1 MTEHRQKTG
10 LLAAGLILC
19 AIAARVLGKVG
30 VFPVLAGLTRTLLY
44 IGLYMGWGISV
55 SRRILQPQLRRY
67 LAGVAALMVF
77 WFMLRAVKYHF
88 SASAQLS
95 RLLWYGYYLPMLFIP
110 LLAVFVAVSLGR
122 PEEFRL
128 PGWAMLLWA
137 PTLLL
142 LLLVLT
148 NDFHQLVFTFPAGAV
163 WSDYDYGYGAGYY
176 LVMGWEIACALAA
189 LVVMFIKCRF
199 AQKNRLLPA
208 LLLLGSIVYGLIY
221 VSGAAWMQLIGG
233 DIAAVQCLIFAG
245 IFESCI
251 QCGLIPTN
259 TGYDELF
266 RAGVPGALIADRAGK
281 LCCASAGCPA
291 LSPETLRAAQGRV
304 VPLDEGTLLKSHPI
318 DGGFVYW
325 REDIA
330 RMAALLKRLEQNRQT
345 LEERNHLARQ
355 NYRVRRQILAL
366 REKNRLYDLLQRTA
380 APHLRQLDA
389 LFAAYEAADPDEQH
403 RLLARMAV
411 LGAYIKRRGNLVFLS
426 ETAGVIDTAELSL
439 CLEESFANLRLLSV
453 ECAADL
459 PGGIPVV
466 TQDVVSA
473 YDLFER
479 AVEASLETLR
489 FVWLKARFLA
499 DAVVLHFEMECS
511 APLPPFLE
519 QCEGARAEDG
529 VWRFTL
535 RLQKG
540 VVEP

>member
-148 NDFHQLVFTFPAGAV
+148 NDFHQLVFTFPAGEV

-189 LVVMFIKCRF
+189 LAVMFIKCRF

-208 LLLLGSIVYGLIY
+208 LLLLGSIVYGLIQPAPPD
-221 VSGAAWMQLIGG
+221 SGPGRADA
-233 DIAAVQCLIFAG
+233 AAVAAG
-245 IFESCI
+245 LC
-251 QCGLIPTN
+251 
-259 TGYDELF
+259 
-266 RAGVPGALIADRAGK
+266 ADHHPAHNK
-281 LCCASAGCPA
+281 LS
-291 LSPETLRAAQGRV
+291 
-304 VPLDEGTLLKSHPI
+304 
-318 DGGFVYW
+318 
-325 REDIA
+325 
-330 RMAALLKRLEQNRQT
+330 
-345 LEERNHLARQ
+345 
-355 NYRVRRQILAL
+355 
-366 REKNRLYDLLQRTA
+366 KN
-380 APHLRQLDA
+380 
-389 LFAAYEAADPDEQH
+389 
-403 RLLARMAV
+403 
-411 LGAYIKRRGNLVFLS
+411 K
-426 ETAGVIDTAELSL
+426 
-439 CLEESFANLRLLSV
+439 
-453 ECAADL
+453 
-459 PGGIPVV
+459 
-466 TQDVVSA
+466 
-473 YDLFER
+473 
-479 AVEASLETLR
+479 
-489 FVWLKARFLA
+489 A
-499 DAVVLHFEMECS
+499 DAQDESKFFV
-511 APLPPFLE
+511 
-519 QCEGARAEDG
+519 R
-529 VWRFTL
+529 
-535 RLQKG
+535 
-540 VVEP
+540 